1 MVLANVDQLLNFFLI
16 DYIDNHLV
24 LNFKILITNL
34 YGHIIIQV
42 GYKYFKISLKL
53 NFSNNNNYYYYYG
66 SQSVI

>member
-1 MVLANVDQLLNFFLI
+1 MVLANVDQLLIFFL
-16 DYIDNHLV
+16 LV

-53 NFSNNNNYYYYYG
+53 NFSNNNYYYDYYG